1 MKENWDTYHERSG
14 GGPGRGLW
22 RWHDTSPIGSAT
34 ASPPQT
40 AQPGPRHYLPHNSNQ
55 DVPRTSSSLST
66 HNLIFSSIFC
76 ALMEG
81 PVAPSQSAE
90 QTPNPTT
97 GTPLPSAPVVAQS
110 QPQTRSAETHDSLKS
125 SVEDLWY
132 LKEIWFP
139 GGENGQMRPYKIIT
153 QNFNG

>member
-1 MKENWDTYHERSG
+1 MAVARHVADRLGE
-14 GGPGRGLW
+14 
-22 RWHDTSPIGSAT
+22 SPQA
-34 ASPPQT
+34 
-40 AQPGPRHYLPHNSNQ
+40 AQPGPRRNIPHNSNQ
-55 DVPRTSSSLST
+55 GVLLVPILSFYSQP
-66 HNLIFSSIFC
+66 NIFLNFC
-76 ALMEG
+76 ASMED

-90 QTPNPTT
+90 QPPNPTT
-97 GTPLPSAPVVAQS
+97 STPLPPAPVVAQS
-110 QPQTRSAETHDSLKS
+110 QSQTRSEETHDSLKS